1 LGYVAAKDANPKRLQ
16 VFRQG
21 LTELGYAGGKN
32 IRFDYREAVLDGEYC
47 GVMGELVGRKVG
59 IVLAAN
65 IAMAAGRTT
74 STIPA
79 VSKKSQDGSRRHY
92 LKS

>member
-1 LGYVAAKDANPKRLQ
+1 MAARAGISSGVPYSAGVAQSVPVLGHVAAKMPTQ
-16 VFRQG
+16 SGF
-21 LTELGYAGGKN
+21 
-32 IRFDYREAVLDGEYC
+32 
-47 GVMGELVGRKVG
+47 GRKLD

-65 IAMAAGRTT
+65 IAMAAAKTT

-79 VSKKSQDGSRRHY
+79 VCKKSQDGSHRHY